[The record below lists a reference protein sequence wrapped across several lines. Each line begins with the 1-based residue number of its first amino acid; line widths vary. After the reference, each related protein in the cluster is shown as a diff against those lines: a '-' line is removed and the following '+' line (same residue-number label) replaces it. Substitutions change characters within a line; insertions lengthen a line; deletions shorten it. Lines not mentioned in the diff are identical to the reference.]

1 MRDFRDAKT
10 MAQTLRES
18 LTTKSVT
25 ISHSESL
32 ELVSRMFGLAD
43 WNTLSAMLQSTRRD
57 TTTPAGK
64 RPGEATSYPA
74 IPLRDFVPF
83 PSVNFAIYVGR
94 DGCKE
99 SYRSV
104 FPPADF
110 PMFAWREKTLR
121 ALNHAFERHREV
133 VLAVQRQA
141 AAVDEPGLEDIHEIG
156 VLARVIQSDRQDDGT
171 MRVFVEAHRR
181 VVICR
186 FLGAMDAFE
195 AEISDLSEGPVPY
208 APDLILKAIAQF
220 ERYAAARQIQ
230 MRQTW
235 PTLRQTR
242 DPGRAADMIAT
253 YLALPIDEKQ
263 NLLATLDPVARLER
277 VNALLE
283 SNA

>member
-18 LTTKSVT
+18 LTAKAVT

-83 PSVNFAIYVGR
+83 PSVNFPIFVGR
-94 DGCKE
+94 GGCKG
-99 SYRSV
+99 SYRPV
-104 FPPADF
+104 FPPGDF
-110 PMFAWREKTLR
+110 PMFAWREKTMR
-121 ALNHAFERHREV
+121 ALNHAFEHHREV
-133 VLAVQRQA
+133 VLAVQKQ

-171 MRVFVEAHRR
+171 LRVFVEAHRR

-186 FLGAMDAFE
+186 FLGEMGAFE

-208 APDLILKAIAQF
+208 APDLILRAIVLF
-220 ERYAAARQIQ
+220 EKYAAARQIQ

-283 SNA
+283 ATP

>member
-57 TTTPAGK
+57 TTTPARK

-83 PSVNFAIYVGR
+83 PSVNFPIFVGR
-94 DGCKE
+94 GGCKG
-99 SYRSV
+99 SYRPA
-104 FPPADF
+104 PPSTDF
-110 PMFAWREKTLR
+110 PMFAWREKTIR
-121 ALNHAFERHREV
+121 TLNHAFGHHREV

-141 AAVDEPGLEDIHEIG
+141 DVDEPGFEDIHEIG
-156 VLARVIQSDRQDDGT
+156 VLARLIQSDRQDDGT
-171 MRVFVEAHRR
+171 LRVFVEAHRR

-208 APDLILKAIAQF
+208 APDLILKAIALF
-220 ERYAAARQIQ
+220 ERYAAACQIQ
-230 MRQTW
+230 RRQTW

-253 YLALPIDEKQ
+253 YMTLPISDKQ
-263 NLLATLDPVARLER
+263 SLLATLDPVARLER

>member
-18 LTTKSVT
+18 LPAKPVT

-43 WNTLSAMLQSTRRD
+43 WNTLSAMLQSMRRD

-83 PSVNFAIYVGR
+83 PSVNFPIFVG
-94 DGCKE
+94 
-99 SYRSV
+99 
-104 FPPADF
+104 
-110 PMFAWREKTLR
+110 REKTIR
-121 ALNHAFERHREV
+121 TLNHAFGHHREV

-141 AAVDEPGLEDIHEIG
+141 DVDEPGFEDIHEIG
-156 VLARVIQSDRQDDGT
+156 VLARLIQSDRQDDGT
-171 MRVFVEAHRR
+171 LRVFVEAHRR

-208 APDLILKAIAQF
+208 APDLILRAIALF
-220 ERYAAARQIQ
+220 ERYAAAHQIQ

-263 NLLATLDPVARLER
+263 KLLATLDPVARLER

-283 SNA
+283 SNP

>member
-57 TTTPAGK
+57 TTTPARK

-83 PSVNFAIYVGR
+83 PSVNFPIFVGR
-94 DGCKE
+94 GGCKG
-99 SYRSV
+99 SYRPA
-104 FPPADF
+104 PPSTDF
-110 PMFAWREKTLR
+110 PMFAWREKTIR
-121 ALNHAFERHREV
+121 TLNHAFGHHREV

-141 AAVDEPGLEDIHEIG
+141 DVDEPGFEDIHEIG
-156 VLARVIQSDRQDDGT
+156 VLARLIQSDRQDDGT
-171 MRVFVEAHRR
+171 LRVFVEAHRR

-186 FLGAMDAFE
+186 FLGEMGAFE

-208 APDLILKAIAQF
+208 APDLILRAIVLF
-220 ERYAAARQIQ
+220 EKYAAACQIQ

-253 YLALPIDEKQ
+253 YMTLPISDKQ
-263 NLLATLDPVARLER
+263 SLLATLDPVARLER

>member
-43 WNTLSAMLQSTRRD
+43 WNTLSAMLQSMRRD

-83 PSVNFAIYVGR
+83 PSVNFPIFVGR
-94 DGCKE
+94 GGCKG
-99 SYRSV
+99 SYRPA
-104 FPPADF
+104 PPSTDF
-110 PMFAWREKTLR
+110 PMFAWREKTIR
-121 ALNHAFERHREV
+121 TLNHAFGRHREV

-141 AAVDEPGLEDIHEIG
+141 DVDEPGFEDIHEIG
-156 VLARVIQSDRQDDGT
+156 VLARLIQSDRQDDGT
-171 MRVFVEAHRR
+171 LRVFVEAHRR

-186 FLGAMDAFE
+186 FLGEMGAFE

-208 APDLILKAIAQF
+208 APDLILRAIALF

-263 NLLATLDPVARLER
+263 KLLATLDPVARLER

-283 SNA
+283 SNP

>member
-18 LTTKSVT
+18 LTAKAVT

-94 DGCKE
+94 DGCKG
-99 SYRSV
+99 SYRPV
-104 FPPADF
+104 FPPGDF
-110 PMFAWREKTLR
+110 PMFAWREKTMR

-133 VLAVQRQA
+133 VLAVQRQ

-171 MRVFVEAHRR
+171 VRVFVEAHRR
-181 VVICR
+181 VI
-186 FLGAMDAFE
+186 D
-195 AEISDLSEGPVPY
+195 
-208 APDLILKAIAQF
+208 
-220 ERYAAARQIQ
+220 
-230 MRQTW
+230 
-235 PTLRQTR
+235 
-242 DPGRAADMIAT
+242 
-253 YLALPIDEKQ
+253 LALPWRDGC
-263 NLLATLDPVARLER
+263 LRG
-277 VNALLE
+277 
-283 SNA
+283 

>member
-57 TTTPAGK
+57 TGK
-64 RPGEATSYPA
+64 RPGETTSYPA

-133 VLAVQRQA
+133 VLA
-141 AAVDEPGLEDIHEIG
+141 G
-156 VLARVIQSDRQDDGT
+156 
-171 MRVFVEAHRR
+171 
-181 VVICR
+181 
-186 FLGAMDAFE
+186 
-195 AEISDLSEGPVPY
+195 
-208 APDLILKAIAQF
+208 
-220 ERYAAARQIQ
+220 
-230 MRQTW
+230 
-235 PTLRQTR
+235 
-242 DPGRAADMIAT
+242 
-253 YLALPIDEKQ
+253 
-263 NLLATLDPVARLER
+263 
-277 VNALLE
+277 
-283 SNA
+283 

>member
-1 MRDFRDAKT
+1 MIHMIQELFG
-10 MAQTLRES
+10 QTL
-18 LTTKSVT
+18 TAKSVT

-32 ELVSRMFGLAD
+32 ELVSRMFGVAD

-57 TTTPAGK
+57 TATPAGK
-64 RPGEATSYPA
+64 RPGETISYPA

-83 PSVNFAIYVGR
+83 PSVNFPIYVGR
-94 DGCKE
+94 GGCKG
-99 SYRSV
+99 SYRPASP
-104 FPPADF
+104 FIPPIAG
-110 PMFAWREKTLR
+110 PAKIVR
-121 ALNHAFERHREV
+121 ALDHAFGHDREV

-141 AAVDEPGLEDIHEIG
+141 DVDEPGFEDIHEIG
-156 VLARVIQSDRQDDGT
+156 VLARLIQSDRQDDGT
-171 MRVFVEAHRR
+171 LRVFVEAHRR
-181 VVICR
+181 VVIRR
-186 FLGAMDAFE
+186 FLGEMGAFE

-208 APDLILKAIAQF
+208 APDLILRAIALF

-277 VNALLE
+277 INALLE
-283 SNA
+283 SNP

>member
-1 MRDFRDAKT
+1 MRNFRDAKT

-64 RPGEATSYPA
+64 RPGEATSYPT
-74 IPLRDFVPF
+74 IPLPDFVPF
-83 PSVNFAIYVGR
+83 PSVNFPIFVGR
-94 DGCKE
+94 GGCKG
-99 SYRSV
+99 SYRPASP
-104 FPPADF
+104 FLPPVVG
-110 PMFAWREKTLR
+110 PEKIVR
-121 ALNHAFERHREV
+121 ALDHAFGHHREV

-141 AAVDEPGLEDIHEIG
+141 DVDEPGFEDIHEIG
-156 VLARVIQSDRQDDGT
+156 VLARLIQSDRQDDGT
-171 MRVFVEAHRR
+171 LRVFVEAHRR

-186 FLGAMDAFE
+186 FLGEMGAF
-195 AEISDLSEGPVPY
+195 PVPY
-208 APDLILKAIAQF
+208 APDLILRAIALF
-220 ERYAAARQIQ
+220 EKYAAARQIQ

-235 PTLRQTR
+235 PMLRQTR

-263 NLLATLDPVARLER
+263 NLLATLDPLARIER

-283 SNA
+283 SSP

>member
-18 LTTKSVT
+18 LTAKSVT

-43 WNTLSAMLQSTRRD
+43 WNTLSAMLQSARRD
-57 TTTPAGK
+57 TTTPVGK

-94 DGCKE
+94 DGCKG

-133 VLAVQRQA
+133 VLAVQRQ

-208 APDLILKAIAQF
+208 APDLILRAIALF

-242 DPGRAADMIAT
+242 DPGRAGDMIAT
-253 YLALPIDEKQ
+253 YMTLPISHKQ
-263 NLLATLDPVARLER
+263 SLLATLDPVARLER

>member
-18 LTTKSVT
+18 LTAKSVT

-64 RPGEATSYPA
+64 RHGEATSYPA

-141 AAVDEPGLEDIHEIG
+141 AVDEPGLEDIHEIG

-208 APDLILKAIAQF
+208 APDLILRAIALF

-253 YLALPIDEKQ
+253 YMTLPISDKQ
-263 NLLATLDPVARLER
+263 SLLATLDPVARLER

>member
-18 LTTKSVT
+18 LTTKSVI

-57 TTTPAGK
+57 TTTPVGK
-64 RPGEATSYPA
+64 RHGEATSYPA

-94 DGCKE
+94 GGCKG
-99 SYRSV
+99 SYR
-104 FPPADF
+104 PAPLSTDF

-121 ALNHAFERHREV
+121 ALNQAFERHREV
-133 VLAVQRQA
+133 VLAVQRQ

-186 FLGAMDAFE
+186 FLGEMGAFE

-208 APDLILKAIAQF
+208 APDLILRAIALF
-220 ERYAAARQIQ
+220 ERYAAAHQIQ

-253 YLALPIDEKQ
+253 YMTLPISDKQ
-263 NLLATLDPVARLER
+263 SLLATLNPVARLER
-277 VNALLE
+277 VNALLD
-283 SNA
+283 SNP

>member
-64 RPGEATSYPA
+64 RHGEATSYPA

-94 DGCKE
+94 GGCKG
-99 SYRSV
+99 SYR
-104 FPPADF
+104 PAPQSTDF
-110 PMFAWREKTLR
+110 PMFAWREKTIR
-121 ALNHAFERHREV
+121 TLNHAFGHRREV
-133 VLAVQRQA
+133 VLAVQKQA
-141 AAVDEPGLEDIHEIG
+141 DVDEPGFEDIHEIG
-156 VLARVIQSDRQDDGT
+156 VLARLIQSDRQDDGT
-171 MRVFVEAHRR
+171 LRVFVEAHRR

-208 APDLILKAIAQF
+208 APDLILKAIALF
-220 ERYAAARQIQ
+220 ERYAAAHQIQ